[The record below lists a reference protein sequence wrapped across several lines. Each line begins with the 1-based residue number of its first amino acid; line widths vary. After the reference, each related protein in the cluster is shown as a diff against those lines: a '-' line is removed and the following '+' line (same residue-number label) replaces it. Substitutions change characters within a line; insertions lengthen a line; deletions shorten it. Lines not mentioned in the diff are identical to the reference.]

1 MRLSKTIEQ
10 ACCILAIVAEHHG
23 DPVTNVELSERM
35 QVSGSYLTK
44 ITRKLVVAGILHS
57 TYGVNGGFLLAQPM
71 ASITLRAVVVAI
83 EGGQLF
89 FQSDNVIKRAFPSKA
104 YVASRGV
111 KLLEGQFSEAE
122 QDWYGRLELVTMEK
136 LISDATTE
144 L

>member
-10 ACCILAIVAEHHG
+10 ACCVLAIIAEHHG

-44 ITRKLVVAGILHS
+44 ITRKLVVAGILRSAH
-57 TYGVNGGFLLAQPM
+57 GANGGFLLAQPM
-71 ASITLRAVVVAI
+71 ASITLRAVVVAT
-83 EGGQLF
+83 EGSAPF
-89 FQSDNVIKRAFPSKA
+89 FWPENVIKRAFPA
-104 YVASRGV
+104 RTFVASRGV
-111 KLLEGQFSEAE
+111 KLLESQFSEAE
-122 QDWYGRLELVTMEK
+122 ADWYKRLERVTMEK